1 MTSKHLY
8 CKLFYEELKRKLW
21 AVALL
26 GLAMFFALPVSRGAP
41 DPVLGGRSAGGVF
54 FFLSP
59 R

>member
-26 GLAMFFALPVSRGAP
+26 GLAMFFALPVATA
-41 DPVLGGRSAGGVF
+41 VLFSSW
-54 FFLSP
+54 LSLIHI
-59 R
+59 